1 MKAAYVIVD
10 TKIEDYE
17 TYEKYKLLAKPIVE
31 KFGGEYLTRGGE
43 LHIEQSELWEPKR
56 IVIVKFPSMS
66 DAKKFHNSAEYE
78 PVKSI
83 RLGASKATLIIVEG
97 T

>member
-1 MKAAYVIVD
+1 MKPAYVIVD
-10 TKIEDYE
+10 TKIKDHEI
-17 TYEKYKLLAKPIVE
+17 YEKYKALAKPIAE

-43 LHIEQSELWEPKR
+43 LYVEQNELWEPTR
-56 IVIVKFPSMS
+56 IVLVKFPSMRH
-66 DAKKFHNSAEYE
+66 AKQFHSSAEYE

-97 T
+97 V

>member
-1 MKAAYVIVD
+1 MKPAYVIVD
-10 TKIEDYE
+10 TKIEDHA
-17 TYEKYKLLAKPIVE
+17 TYEKYKALAKPIAE

-43 LHIEQSELWEPKR
+43 LHVEQNELWEPTR

-66 DAKKFHNSAEYE
+66 HAKQFNGSAEYE

-97 T
+97 V